1 MVCAGLETLVDTSIT
16 GILSYPGICDPQF
29 YAKIMGAI
37 FVILSMG
44 LFMRDRDREIKPDMI
59 SSLGVSAIAT
69 IFLSLIGTLIGFI
82 QPDIF
87 IEIFVVGMIFIVI
100 WMLKK

>member
-1 MVCAGLETLVDTSIT
+1 MVCAGIETLADTSIT

-29 YAKIMGAI
+29 WAKIMGGI
-37 FVILSMG
+37 FVILSFG
-44 LFMRDRDREIKPDMI
+44 LFMWDREREIKPDMI
-59 SSLGVSAIAT
+59 SSMGVGAIAT
-69 IFLSLIGTLIGFI
+69 IFLSLIGTLVGFI

-87 IEIFVVGMIFIVI
+87 IEIFVVGMILIVV